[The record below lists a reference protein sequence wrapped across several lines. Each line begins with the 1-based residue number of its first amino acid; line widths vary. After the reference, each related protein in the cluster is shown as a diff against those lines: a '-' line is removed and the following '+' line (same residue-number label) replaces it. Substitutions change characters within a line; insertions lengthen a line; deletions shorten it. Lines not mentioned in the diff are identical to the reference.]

1 MPPGAPEAE
10 VCSSLG
16 SVCTPFILLLE
27 GHGLGEVADLS
38 DKLSRTWG
46 WQERDMWGQ
55 VCLVTTQKV
64 GAYLVPQ
71 RARVWME
78 WGP

>member
-1 MPPGAPEAE
+1 MLWVFPSSQHFSKTIHAKRKGMHLVPPGAPEAE

-16 SVCTPFILLLE
+16 SMCTPFFLLLE

-46 WQERDMWGQ
+46 WQERDM
-55 VCLVTTQKV
+55 
-64 GAYLVPQ
+64 
-71 RARVWME
+71 
-78 WGP
+78 